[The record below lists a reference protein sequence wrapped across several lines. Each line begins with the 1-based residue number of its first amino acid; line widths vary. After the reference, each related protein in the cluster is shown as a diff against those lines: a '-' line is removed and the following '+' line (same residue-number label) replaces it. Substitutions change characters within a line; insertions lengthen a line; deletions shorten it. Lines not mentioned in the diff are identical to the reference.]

1 MRAAPLAVALLAL
14 ALRTGHVLFTAK
26 FHVADDAVFFER
38 HAMAFEEAWQALGT
52 AGFGTLLRDAV
63 DHASL
68 QGIVYPVVLSVVY
81 IAAGG
86 VNHVAA
92 GLLQA
97 VLGAATVWL
106 TYLTARRAFGG
117 VAGFATGLIAAI
129 YPPLILTAGLLLA
142 EAVLAFIQAL
152 AAYALIRGLAPAAS
166 RSRLVAGVAIGTLM
180 LRPAFQYAGVLVFL
194 GIGGAYL
201 LMRARG
207 EGADDADGNWRLI
220 GGVARFTAPYVA
232 GLLLIAVPWIAT
244 NGLVYGSPVWSRTG
258 DAWQQVYWG
267 IYPPNRGWWPPDSP
281 VPPKYGVESL
291 PGARS
296 GGRVIEVHDL
306 DYLEA
311 AIDQVRATPL
321 QAAATQV
328 NKLYQGFLHPFN
340 TYGERAAGLAP
351 IAVPVHRALI
361 VLGLAG
367 LALSWRR
374 PAPSLVLAAL
384 TLAIALPFLVS
395 HIDVRYV
402 IPIALLATLFA
413 GHTINVVVQFIRIS
427 EPGAL
432 WRPAAAIAAAFAAWL
447 AGVPIILA
455 VAPGIEPLLAHRIHT
470 AAVCIVFVAAPF
482 AVVGWFKRNTPEDAP
497 WWSLSAGAVGGT
509 LALLFAIQAFY
520 DGDWHEWATVVKPG
534 EKIVQSIALPLGW
547 TPPAGGRAEVRLYA
561 QGSSNHAYVPV
572 LRAGDRVIARLGPA
586 FTEGGPLR
594 FEETIMVAAS
604 RQGKPRAGVPQWY
617 GVPLD
622 FDLLRGDS
630 LRLELTPEP
639 LPSQDASASWIRVW
653 GDYTPA
659 PGRRLYEGPSVYSR
673 ITGADDSF
681 QKFVATGHPRLWRRL
696 PLASLATTA
705 ARVTVGREIPTDL
718 SDSPGRQTGEY
729 RLRVLVFGPSGELAA
744 AF

>member
-1 MRAAPLAVALLAL
+1 MRVAPLAVALVAL
-14 ALRTGHVLFTAK
+14 ALRVSHVLFTAK
-26 FHVADDAVFFER
+26 FSVADDAVFFER
-38 HAMAFEEAWQALGT
+38 HAMAFIEVWQALGT
-52 AGFGTLLRDAV
+52 AQFGTLLRDAV

-68 QGIVYPVVLSVVY
+68 QGIAYPVVLSVVY
-81 IAAGG
+81 AAAGG

-97 VLGAATVWL
+97 VLSAATVWL

-117 VAGFATGLIAAI
+117 VAGFAAGIVAAI

-142 EAVLAFIQAL
+142 EAALGFIQAL
-152 AAYALIRGLAPAAS
+152 AAYALLRGLAPHANGS
-166 RSRLVAGVAIGTLM
+166 RILAGVAIGTLM
-180 LRPAFQYAGVLVFL
+180 LRPAFQYTGVLVFL
-194 GIGGAYL
+194 GLGGAYL

-207 EGADDADGNWRLI
+207 GGADGFRRLVADA
-220 GGVARFTAPYVA
+220 ARFMAPYVA
-232 GLLLIAVPWIAT
+232 GLLFIAVPWIAA
-244 NGLVYGSPVWSRTG
+244 NGLVYGSTAWSRTG

-296 GGRVIEVHDL
+296 GGRVIEVRDL

-311 AIDQVRATPL
+311 AIDQVRATPF

-328 NKLYQGFLHPFN
+328 NKLYQGFMHPFN

-351 IAVPVHRALI
+351 FAVPVHRALI
-361 VLGLAG
+361 VLGLTG

-374 PAPSLVLAAL
+374 PASSLVLAAL
-384 TLAIALPFLVS
+384 TLAISLPFLVS

-413 GHTINVVVQFIRIS
+413 GHAIDVVVQFVRVT

-432 WRPAAAIAAAFAAWL
+432 VRPMAAIAGTFAVWL
-447 AGVPIILA
+447 ASVPIIL
-455 VAPGIEPLLAHRIHT
+455 VMAPGMEPLLVHRLHT
-470 AAVCIVFVAAPF
+470 AAVCLAFVAAPF
-482 AVVGWFKRNTPEDAP
+482 AVFRLCSRKAPEHTRR
-497 WWSLSAGAVGGT
+497 WNLSAGAVGGT
-509 LALLFAIQAFY
+509 LALLFTVQAFY
-520 DGDWHEWATVVKPG
+520 AGDWHEWTADLKPG
-534 EKIVQSIALPLGW
+534 DKIIQSIALPPSW
-547 TPPAGGRAEVRLYA
+547 MPPPGGRAEVRLYA
-561 QGSSNHAYVPV
+561 QGSHDHAYAPV

-622 FDLLRGDS
+622 FDLLRGDT

-639 LPSQDASASWIRVW
+639 LPGQDASASWIRVW

-659 PGRRLYEGPSVYSR
+659 PGRRLYEGPSVHSR
-673 ITGADDSF
+673 ITGTDDSF

-696 PLASLATTA
+696 SLASPATTA
-705 ARVTVGREIPTDL
+705 ARATAGRELSNDL
-718 SDSPGRQTGEY
+718 SASPGRQTGEY
-729 RLRVLVFGPSGELAA
+729 RLRVLIFGPSGDLAA